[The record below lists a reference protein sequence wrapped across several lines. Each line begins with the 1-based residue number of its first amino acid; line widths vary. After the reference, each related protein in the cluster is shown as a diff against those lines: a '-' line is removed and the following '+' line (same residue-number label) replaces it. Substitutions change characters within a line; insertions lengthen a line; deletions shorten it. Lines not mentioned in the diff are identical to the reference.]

1 MICKVTKDGYIVLY
15 GNIYVPEIRA
25 LLKCGERSF
34 IMKHVMTGCAGCS
47 LLLLLLSGC
56 GPELAQTQLGAEEEQ
71 WQTQIQASYSSWQ
84 PPRSAPPATFDNRS
98 ADYKPVAKT
107 TEDVELT
114 VEKAAD
120 APEAPA
126 PDTVGIPGN
135 DVKTEAAPE
144 VQTAEKPE
152 VKTEKAEAACY
163 PAPAAATEEY
173 VVQKGDTISKLAQ
186 KFYGDGRKYM
196 PIIKANE
203 AVLKGNPNR
212 IYPGMKLAIPKF

>member
-1 MICKVTKDGYIVLY
+1 
-15 GNIYVPEIRA
+15 
-25 LLKCGERSF
+25 
-34 IMKHVMTGCAGCS
+34 MKHVLTCCAGCS

-98 ADYKPVAKT
+98 SDYKPAAAPA
-107 TEDVELT
+107 EDAELT
-114 VEKAAD
+114 VEKSS

-126 PDTVGIPGN
+126 PDTVGIPGEN
-135 DVKTEAAPE
+135 QPAADKAEAKDAQVETKPEAAC
-144 VQTAEKPE
+144 
-152 VKTEKAEAACY
+152 EKAEAA
-163 PAPAAATEEY
+163 PAVQTEEY
-173 VVQKGDTISKLAQ
+173 VVQKGDSISKIAK

-203 AVLKGNPNR
+203 AVLNGNPNR

>member
-1 MICKVTKDGYIVLY
+1 
-15 GNIYVPEIRA
+15 
-25 LLKCGERSF
+25 
-34 IMKHVMTGCAGCS
+34 MKHVLTSCAGCS

-71 WQTQIQASYSSWQ
+71 WQTQIRASYSSWQ

-98 ADYKPVAKT
+98 ADYKPTAAAA
-107 TEDVELT
+107 EEADLT
-114 VEKAAD
+114 VEKSA

-126 PDTVGIPGN
+126 PDTVGIPGE
-135 DVKTEAAPE
+135 TETAAP
-144 VQTAEKPE
+144 ADA
-152 VKTEKAEAACY
+152 KAEAAA
-163 PAPAAATEEY
+163 PAPADVQAEAAPAPPRETEEY
-173 VVQKGDTISKLAQ
+173 VVQKGDSISKIAR

-203 AVLKGNPNR
+203 AILKGNPNR

>member
-1 MICKVTKDGYIVLY
+1 
-15 GNIYVPEIRA
+15 
-25 LLKCGERSF
+25 
-34 IMKHVMTGCAGCS
+34 MKHVLTGCAGCS

-98 ADYKPVAKT
+98 SDYKPAVQE
-107 TEDVELT
+107 EDADLT
-114 VEKAAD
+114 VEKSS

-126 PDTVGIPGN
+126 PDTVGIPGEN
-135 DVKTEAAPE
+135 QPAADKAEAKDAQAAPKQE
-144 VQTAEKPE
+144 ATA
-152 VKTEKAEAACY
+152 EKAEAA
-163 PAPAAATEEY
+163 PAVQTEEY
-173 VVQKGDTISKLAQ
+173 VVQKGDSISKIAK

-203 AVLKGNPNR
+203 AILNGNPNR